1 MNRVLGFDIKVTQFT
16 QIENVDYYQIE
27 LFINGIKRKQILR
40 RYNELFKFNE
50 ELTNKFGN
58 LIPSFPP
65 ATVYLIKPTQEQYLF
80 FIFPNI

>member
-1 MNRVLGFDIKVTQFT
+1 MNGILGFDIKVTQFT
-16 QIENVDYYQIE
+16 QIEKVDYYQIE

-40 RYNELFKFNE
+40 RYNDLSKFNE

-65 ATVYLIKPTQEQYLF
+65 ATVYFIKPTQEQRMVDF
-80 FIFPNI
+80 HFSK